1 MERTGKHS
9 RYDFSYHVVF
19 IPKKRRRIFG
29 SGRSV
34 AAEMYFKEVAQE
46 LECEFDTL
54 KVAID
59 HVHMLVLIPPKLSV
73 AKALQG
79 MKSKVAQRMLKEF
92 PEIRREL
99 PKGTF
104 WARGYYARTIGSL
117 NEELVRKYIERT
129 DHL

>member
-9 RYDFSYHVVF
+9 RYDFSYHVLF

-29 SGRSV
+29 SDRSR
-34 AAEMYFKEVAQE
+34 AAENYFREVVQE
-46 LECEFDTL
+46 IECECDTL

-59 HVHMLVLIPPKLSV
+59 HVHMLILIPPKLSV
-73 AKALQG
+73 AKALQI

-92 PEIRREL
+92 PELRREL
-99 PKGTF
+99 PEGTF
-104 WARGYYARTIGSL
+104 WARGYYARTIGGL
-117 NEELVRKYIERT
+117 NEQLVREYIERT